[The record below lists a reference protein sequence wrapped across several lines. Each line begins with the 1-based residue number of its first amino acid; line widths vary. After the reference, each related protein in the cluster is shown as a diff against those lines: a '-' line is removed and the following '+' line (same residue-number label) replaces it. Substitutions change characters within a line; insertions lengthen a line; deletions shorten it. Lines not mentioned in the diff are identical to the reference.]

1 MNTSKKTPNNATAK
15 TKLAPKRFAVQL
27 IMVAALVA
35 TIFAV
40 VALQRHDDAATVS
53 IAGRQ
58 YQLEV
63 VTTEQA
69 KSQGL
74 SDRVGMA
81 RNHGMLFQ
89 YANQGTRCFWMKDMH
104 FPLDIIWLNA
114 QNQVLKIESNVSPD
128 TYPHPFCASPAQN
141 VIELN
146 AGEARS
152 LRVGQMVQL

>member
-1 MNTSKKTPNNATAK
+1 MPNSATAK
-15 TKLAPKRFAVQL
+15 IKLAPKRFAIQL
-27 IMVAALVA
+27 LMVAALIA

-40 VALQRHDDAATVS
+40 VALQKNNTATMLTIS
-53 IAGRQ
+53 GKQ

-63 VTTEQA
+63 AATDHE

-74 SDRVGMA
+74 GGRIGMA

-89 YANQGTRCFWMKDMH
+89 YANQGVRCFWMKDMH

-114 QNQVLKIESNVSPD
+114 QNQVIKIESNVSPD
-128 TYPHPFCASPAQN
+128 TYPHPFCASPVQN

-152 LRVGQMVQL
+152 LHVGQIVQL

>member
-1 MNTSKKTPNNATAK
+1 MPNNATAK
-15 TKLAPKRFAVQL
+15 TKLAPKRFLTQL
-27 IMVAALVA
+27 IMVVALVA

-40 VALQRHDDAATVS
+40 VSLQKHSDATTLT
-53 IAGRQ
+53 IGGRQ

-63 VTTEQA
+63 VTTEQD

-74 SDRVGMA
+74 SGRVGMA
-81 RNHGMLFQ
+81 RDRGMLFQ
-89 YANQGTRCFWMKDMH
+89 YANQGVRCFWMKDMQ

-114 QNQVLKIESNVSPD
+114 QNRVIKIESAVSPD
-128 TYPHPFCASPAQN
+128 TYPYPFCASPAQN

-152 LRVGQMVQL
+152 LHVGQIVQL